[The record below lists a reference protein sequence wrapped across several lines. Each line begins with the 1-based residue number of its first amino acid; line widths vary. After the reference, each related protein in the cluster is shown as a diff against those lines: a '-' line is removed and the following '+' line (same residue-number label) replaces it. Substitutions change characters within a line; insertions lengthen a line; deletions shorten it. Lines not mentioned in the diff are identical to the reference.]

1 MTYKCPACQTKF
13 EFDEVKLQMCFTE
26 GIEGKVNDI
35 FQDSYSPICDVRLSC
50 PGCAG
55 VLVNNT
61 TVGHLSDCAELCED
75 SIYKI
80 KTKLTAELGKGE
92 KDAFKCP
99 GCGEV
104 FELKDIIICGAVGSI
119 FHAGM
124 DGAIQKIHY
133 WLRGLMLACP
143 RCKSIFMSQ
152 STLEVPLH
160 VKMKKD
166 IVESLLEKY
175 RVD

>member
-13 EFDEVKLQMCFTE
+13 EFDEVKLQMCFVE
-26 GIEGKVNDI
+26 FIEGEVNNI

-55 VLVNNT
+55 VLVNTT

-75 SIYKI
+75 SISNV
-80 KTKLTAELGKGE
+80 KTKLAAELDDKE

-99 GCGEV
+99 ECGEV
-104 FELKDIIICGAVGSI
+104 FELKDVVICGAVGSI

-160 VKMKKD
+160 VKLKKD